1 MATIDVFDAKG
12 MKAAKREL
20 AAEVFEAP
28 VNVPLMH
35 QVVVAG
41 HGVGSARAPTR

>member
-1 MATIDVFDAKG
+1 MIDVPKIDVLDVGGKKTGSRDLVAEVFDA
-12 MKAAKREL
+12 R
-20 AAEVFEAP
+20 

-41 HGVGSARAPTR
+41 LAPLW